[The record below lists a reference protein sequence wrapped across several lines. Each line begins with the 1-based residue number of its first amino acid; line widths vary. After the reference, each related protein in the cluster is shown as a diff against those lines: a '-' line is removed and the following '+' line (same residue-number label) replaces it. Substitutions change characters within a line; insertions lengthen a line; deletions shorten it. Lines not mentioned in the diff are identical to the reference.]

1 MLATSPEEV
10 DARLQEIWKRVSG
23 AGSDEG
29 WKALLA
35 SYGVIEQD
43 VSEHFTSESRVLR
56 LVDLRFRGLVRIDK
70 SAIAGSY
77 QEKFVRELNHRGAPP
92 PPHEEVSD
100 TIEKM
105 LVDQRVHAMLNEWL

>member
-43 VSEHFTSESRVLR
+43 VIEHLTSELRVPR
-56 LVDLRFRGLVRIDK
+56 RVDLPFRGLVRIDK

-77 QEKFVRELNHRGAPP
+77 QETFVPEQNHRAATRPP
-92 PPHEEVSD
+92 LEEASV
-100 TIEKM
+100 TIDKTHAAH
-105 LVDQRVHAMLNEWL
+105 RV